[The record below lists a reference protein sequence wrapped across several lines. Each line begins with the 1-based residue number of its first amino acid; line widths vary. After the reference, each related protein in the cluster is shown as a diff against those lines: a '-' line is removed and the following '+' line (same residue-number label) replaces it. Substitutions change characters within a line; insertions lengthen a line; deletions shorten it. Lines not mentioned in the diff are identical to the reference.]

1 MRGTEFWNELENLEL
16 RMYRVLDQL
25 QQVHA
30 KIASTA
36 QTADR
41 LFTQLRCED
50 PSSFSGSS
58 GDEARRDS
66 LPDLHPTR

>member
-1 MRGTEFWNELENLEL
+1 MRDTEFWNELENLEV

-41 LFTQLRCED
+41 LFNQLRCEG
-50 PSSFSGSS
+50 PSSIHASPSFNS
-58 GDEARRDS
+58 
-66 LPDLHPTR
+66 

>member
-1 MRGTEFWNELENLEL
+1 MRDAEFWNELENLEL

-41 LFTQLRCED
+41 LFTQLQCED
-50 PSSFSGSS
+50 PSPLSRGT
-58 GDEARRDS
+58 GEE
-66 LPDLHPTR
+66 TRHTR